1 MLHLRE
7 LISLLCLV
15 LLVWTLFAPASGPDI
30 FLVLPVVGFLCIVAT
45 AVPIPGRRERKF
57 RILDPSLSS
66 ISLRAPPVQ

>member
-15 LLVWTLFAPASGPDI
+15 LLVWTLFAPGSGPDI
-30 FLVLPVVGFLCIVAT
+30 LLVLPVVGFLYIVAT